1 MNNKYLELKKKI
13 SEYGTIIIHR
23 HSRPDGDAI
32 GSQIG
37 LKEAIKATYPYKK
50 VYVVGDT
57 TEKFMFLGEMDN
69 ISDDVYNQALAI
81 VVDSGDEYLISDDR
95 YKLARCIIKIDHHIA
110 KAKWDC
116 AALEIVESDEVSCA
130 SMIADIIFKLSFKLT
145 DLGAK
150 ALFTGI
156 VTDSGRFR
164 YEGTNDKVFEIV
176 AKLVKYNFNLDD
188 VYSKIYV
195 EDLEVVKLRASLT
208 SKFVLSEGGVAYLM
222 NTQEDIKNYKTDVF
236 TISRGMVGIMSG
248 IKGINVW
255 ANFTEDENGKVIA
268 ELRCTSKYN
277 VNAIAV
283 KWGGGGHKQ
292 ASGATIANFEAAK
305 AMIKDLE
312 ALLKENNDGN

>member
-1 MNNKYLELKKKI
+1 MGRKTQVKCN
-13 SEYGTIIIHR
+13 G
-23 HSRPDGDAI
+23 AI
-32 GSQIG
+32 
-37 LKEAIKATYPYKK
+37 
-50 VYVVGDT
+50 
-57 TEKFMFLGEMDN
+57 
-69 ISDDVYNQALAI
+69 
-81 VVDSGDEYLISDDR
+81 DR
-95 YKLARCIIKIDHHIA
+95 
-110 KAKWDC
+110 
-116 AALEIVESDEVSCA
+116 
-130 SMIADIIFKLSFKLT
+130 
-145 DLGAK
+145 
-150 ALFTGI
+150 
-156 VTDSGRFR
+156 
-164 YEGTNDKVFEIV
+164 FEIV

-195 EDLEVVKLRASLT
+195 EDLEVVKLRANLT

-277 VNAIAV
+277 VNPIAV